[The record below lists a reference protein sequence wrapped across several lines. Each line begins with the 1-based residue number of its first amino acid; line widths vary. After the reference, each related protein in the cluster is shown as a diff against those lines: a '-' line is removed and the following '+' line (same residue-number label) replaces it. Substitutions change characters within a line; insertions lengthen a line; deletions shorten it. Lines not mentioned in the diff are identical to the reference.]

1 MTTNAHT
8 FDQVASEAAKIATYG
23 GASGAAV
30 GGWLLSSEGMAL
42 IGVLLAAAGFA
53 TNAWLGW
60 RRDRREQRE
69 HEARMSA
76 LGADDD
82 A

>member
-1 MTTNAHT
+1 MSDIDPRAV
-8 FDQVASEAAKIATYG
+8 DQAASEIAKIATYG

-42 IGVLLAAAGFA
+42 IGVLLAAAGFS

-69 HEARMSA
+69 HEARMHA
-76 LGADDD
+76 LESVE
-82 A
+82 

>member
-1 MTTNAHT
+1 MTTNA
-8 FDQVASEAAKIATYG
+8 QAAEQAASEVAKVATYG
-23 GASGAAV
+23 GASSAAV

-42 IGVLLAAAGFA
+42 IGVLLAGAGFA

-69 HEARMSA
+69 HEARMRDLEA
-76 LGADDD
+76 E
-82 A
+82 

>member
-1 MTTNAHT
+1 
-8 FDQVASEAAKIATYG
+8 
-23 GASGAAV
+23 
-30 GGWLLSSEGMAL
+30 MAL

-76 LGADDD
+76 LGADGEP
-82 A
+82 